1 MNKKKKIM
9 IGVAVAVVVC
19 LSAIGVYKLIE
30 PKVMGSSPIMYT
42 VDWTIDNNSS
52 AWIINI
58 TGTHVLYASAD
69 YKSNWSASLV
79 TYRFLN
85 ISDFP
90 VDPTP
95 ENYISNGTFHSIQSI
110 NGTPSPY
117 NITWNDNDNDGC
129 LSVGDNFTISKT
141 GGSVGKAESG
151 YKFIVIIYSVAL
163 IQVTLP

>member
-1 MNKKKKIM
+1 MSKKRKRM

-19 LSAIGVYKLIE
+19 LSVVGVYKLIE
-30 PKVMGSSPIMYT
+30 PNKMTGSPIMYT
-42 VDWTIDNNSS
+42 VDWTIDNTSS

-69 YKSNWSASLV
+69 YEPNWSPSLV

-95 ENYISNGTFHSIQSI
+95 ENYIQNNTFLSIQSI
-110 NGTPSPY
+110 NGIPSPY
-117 NITWNDNDNDGC
+117 NITWNDNDNDGW

-141 GGSVGKAESG
+141 GGSFGKAESG
-151 YKFIVIIYSVAL
+151 YTFIVIIYSEAL
-163 IQVTLP
+163 IEVTLP